1 MVVLEKLTSRKG
13 AQIQFHFEDEN
24 DMGLLQKEYSRRNLQ
39 NQTRDLIDRNG
50 VDTGKGT
57 VIHMLMNSQGNGTPM
72 TEAEY
77 AEWQAKE
84 EKDWFHK
91 RRRRHPLGGIDIIMT
106 LALLDDLFSGHSGFG
121 MPMGMRMMEGLP
133 FSLENE
139 FVGPTDEEMEEILSD
154 PESMK
159 KILAVVEE
167 KEGPHDCRLCVV
179 PTILCPGRHDSY
191 DHEALKEALKA
202 LKESPAE

>member
-1 MVVLEKLTSRKG
+1 MVVLEKLKSRKG

-24 DMGLLQKEYSRRNLQ
+24 DMGLLQKEYSRRNLLQ
-39 NQTRDLIDRNG
+39 KKIRDLIDHKG

-57 VIHMLMNSQGNGTPM
+57 VIHMLLNSQGNGTPM
-72 TEAEY
+72 TETEY

-84 EKDWFHK
+84 EKNWFHK
-91 RRRRHPLGGIDIIMT
+91 RRRRNPLGGIDIIMT

-133 FSLENE
+133 FSFDDE

-154 PESMK
+154 PESMERM
-159 KILAVVEE
+159 LAMKE
-167 KEGPHDCRLCVV
+167 KEESHDCRLCVV
-179 PTILCPGRHDSY
+179 PTFLCPGRHDSY
-191 DHEALKEALKA
+191 NHEALKEALKA